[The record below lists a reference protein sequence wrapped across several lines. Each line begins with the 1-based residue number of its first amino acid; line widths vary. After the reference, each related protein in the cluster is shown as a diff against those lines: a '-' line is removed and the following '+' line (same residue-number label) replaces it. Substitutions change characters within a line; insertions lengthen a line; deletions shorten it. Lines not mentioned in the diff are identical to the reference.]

1 MKKAMFLEAQISGIE
16 THGFGSKAKARITID
31 LYTTDDKNMAI
42 LKNLY
47 ADDQRVT
54 VIMAEGIDKEKM
66 RKELG
71 IEVKR

>member
-54 VIMAEGIDKEKM
+54 VIVGEK
-66 RKELG
+66 
-71 IEVKR
+71 